1 MIFIVTDLD
10 GTLIPNG
17 NSEDDGSLG
26 SFFKRVNQANAKLIY
41 ATGRNLE
48 QMRAVVEEFSLRLP
62 DCFIGEVGTRI
73 YNKED
78 ECLVEDKSWTDYLK
92 QSNANWSRETI
103 ERIFLSEKIRLQE
116 DFNQNDFKVSFYFH
130 LTEKPDEFIS
140 AGEEIL
146 RAEGIEAA
154 IIWSIDP
161 KAETGLIDVLPE
173 KATKGEAVEFLRI
186 KYGLQKKE
194 VFYSGD
200 SGNDMTALTKGYN
213 AIVVKNAHDVVKKEV
228 ETINKKMGYENYY
241 IAKGNGTLNGNY
253 SSGII
258 EGLEHFGAFHKK
270 IDR

>member
-26 SFFKRVNQANAKLIY
+26 SFFERVDQADAKLIY

-48 QMRAVVEEFSLRLP
+48 QMRTVAEEFSLRIP
-62 DCFIGEVGTRI
+62 DYFIGEVGTRI
-73 YNKED
+73 YKKND
-78 ECLVEDKSWTDYLK
+78 EHLVEDKSWTDYLRL
-92 QSNANWSRETI
+92 SSANWSRKTI
-103 ERIFLSEKIRLQE
+103 EKIFLSEKIRLQE
-116 DFNQNDFKVSFYFH
+116 DYNQNDFKVSFYFH

-154 IIWSIDP
+154 VIWSIDP

-186 KYGLQKKE
+186 KYGLQKKDI
-194 VFYSGD
+194 FYSGD
-200 SGNDMTALTKGYN
+200 SGNDMTALTMGYN

-228 ETINKKMGYENYY
+228 ESVNQKKGHVNYY
-241 IAKGNGTLNGNY
+241 IAKGNETLNGNY

-258 EGLEHFGAFHKK
+258 EGLEHFGVFAQK
-270 IDR
+270 